1 MRNMREKNRKDQRLV
16 MTAQVCVLSWVVTV
30 WVVPSSSCARLL
42 TRGSL
47 FFPILAHMGAVC
59 AQDIGAALQVYNVRI
74 VKPDHLGRASDAAG
88 QAGAAGSAGK

>member
-1 MRNMREKNRKDQRLV
+1 
-16 MTAQVCVLSWVVTV
+16 
-30 WVVPSSSCARLL
+30 
-42 TRGSL
+42 
-47 FFPILAHMGAVC
+47 MGAVC

>member
-1 MRNMREKNRKDQRLV
+1 VGGTLKLMCSATHQR
-16 MTAQVCVLSWVVTV
+16 
-30 WVVPSSSCARLL
+30 
-42 TRGSL
+42 SL